1 MSIAEAQAEVV
12 DLLRVWERRP
22 RHVFHV
28 ANLALQ
34 LFDQLTALHG
44 LGDRDRLVLEAAALL
59 HDIGASGPSRDEHH
73 KESARLIREHA
84 WRQFTSSEVELIAQI
99 ARYHRKSLPQGD
111 HEDFTA
117 LSPEDQRR
125 VEVLAALLRI
135 ADGLDRTHQRRVG
148 LTKVQVHDD
157 QIVILLLGSP
167 EADLERAGADKK
179 ADLARRVFQREVVLL
194 LGPDP
199 G

>member
-1 MSIAEAQAEVV
+1 MSVAEAQTEVV

-34 LFDQLTALHG
+34 LFDQLSSLHG
-44 LGDRDRLVLEAAALL
+44 LGERDRLMLESAALL
-59 HDIGASGPSRDEHH
+59 HDIGASGPGREEHH

-84 WRQFTSSEVELIAQI
+84 WRHFNPGEVEVMALV
-99 ARYHRKSLPQGD
+99 ARYHRKGLPQGD
-111 HEDFTA
+111 HEDFAA

-148 LTKVQVHDD
+148 LTKVQVLDD
-157 QIVILLLGSP
+157 QIVILLLGAP
-167 EADLERAGADKK
+167 EADLERAGADRK
-179 ADLARRVFQREVVLL
+179 ADLARRVFQRDVVLL
-194 LGPDP
+194 IGTEPS
-199 G
+199 

>member
-1 MSIAEAQAEVV
+1 MSVAEAQTEVV

-34 LFDQLTALHG
+34 LFDQLAGLHG
-44 LGDRDRLVLEAAALL
+44 LGERDRLILEAAALL
-59 HDIGASGPSRDEHH
+59 HDIGASGPGREEHH

-84 WRQFTSSEVELIAQI
+84 WCHFSPGEVQVMAQV
-99 ARYHRKSLPQGD
+99 ARYHRKSLPQED
-111 HEDFTA
+111 HEEFA
-117 LSPEDQRR
+117 AFSPEDQRR

-148 LTKVQVHDD
+148 LTKVRVFDD
-157 QIVILLLGSP
+157 QIVVLLLGSP
-167 EADLERAGADKK
+167 EANLERAGADKK
-179 ADLARRVFQREVVLL
+179 ADLARRVFQREVVFL
-194 LGPDP
+194 LGTEQS
-199 G
+199 